1 MVEGDFSRI
10 AVFSFGPAA
19 FGLAYFYY
27 GAKYGAEKSKPLVIA
42 FLAGMVAGPLALGA
56 FTAIEWIPVYN
67 RLMGN
72 MADQPDGLLLAFSLF
87 VIGPVEEVAKL
98 FVLWLFM
105 YNRAEFDR
113 PVDGLTFAC
122 AVGLGFASV
131 ENWYAMSESGEDW
144 ARAILL
150 PFLHPL
156 FSSLWGVGLA
166 YAKFGK
172 SLRYRNFVFVC
183 LPLSLFTTAS
193 SITWF
198 SRKKSLPL
206 FVMPLVVFL
215 WFFVASSLRFLN
227 RSHPG

>member
-1 MVEGDFSRI
+1 
-10 AVFSFGPAA
+10 
-19 FGLAYFYY
+19 
-27 GAKYGAEKSKPLVIA
+27 
-42 FLAGMVAGPLALGA
+42 
-56 FTAIEWIPVYN
+56 
-67 RLMGN
+67 

-183 LPLSLFTTAS
+183 LPLSFIYHGLFDYVVLS
-193 SITWF
+193 EEVS
-198 SRKKSLPL
+198 PL

-227 RSHPG
+227 RSSPGLRVPEEGGSGAS